1 MTTLRATQV
10 AVEALLA
17 NEPKLRATQ
26 VAVEALLAN
35 EPKLRATQV
44 SFEVL
49 ASTAELANYA
59 NFYFLKA

>member
-1 MTTLRATQV
+1 MTT
-10 AVEALLA
+10 
-17 NEPKLRATQ
+17 LRATQ